1 MKNFKIIEQAL
12 KMIGLTKPNCLFIAA
27 DVKTDYLHF
36 AEVDYEDDN
45 IEKLEPELKKLGV
58 VFIPKYETLAIERET
73 LWDNEK

>member
-1 MKNFKIIEQAL
+1 MKNFEIIEQAL

-36 AEVDYEDDN
+36 AEVDYSQIWD
-45 IEKLEPELKKLGV
+45 IESELNKLGV

-73 LWDNEK
+73 LWDNEKS